1 MQIVRQVFFELLTP
15 SQDLRVLFS
24 DIEYRKEMFCELYDC
39 SCLDSFDHLFQKPL
53 RAELLALILSQ
64 YTDNVATLIHESLT
78 DGAPIDKL
86 KSLFEA
92 NALSFVQLD
101 RKKSLMES
109 SIGTTIDV
117 MELDAGIFRIIKRDV
132 STKELVI
139 KKVIVDQPLLLTCQ
153 GINIKTNSD
162 SATFEALKN
171 GAFPNLKIIKVEA
184 NSEEELVDLPSIS
197 KCNHIIIT
205 CPGIHKILP
214 KISQTVLTLTL
225 CDCGLS
231 DDSIRLLKPCMANIE
246 ELDLSKNKITSLKTI
261 TDLLFSDHVELQ
273 NFGNYPYAVSPSVGS
288 VNGMKKKDLSRPN
301 TYARKGKPHLDGK
314 CTLFV
319 YKPTSNGSVIVPD
332 TYYKDTPSSAP
343 SLLRILNLSE
353 NPLKKESL
361 SSISF
366 MTATFF
372 PNLIEYYVSLP
383 SDTEMSTVY
392 SCLDLMFTCPEF
404 KRMHLTTDRLFT
416 NAELEE
422 IANKVEST
430 KAASSKKQ
438 VLFFNQHQN
447 NIKLRAVC
455 DKKKPKIFLRPY
467 YDDDA

>member
-1 MQIVRQVFFELLTP
+1 M
-15 SQDLRVLFS
+15 
-24 DIEYRKEMFCELYDC
+24 
-39 SCLDSFDHLFQKPL
+39 
-53 RAELLALILSQ
+53 
-64 YTDNVATLIHESLT
+64 
-78 DGAPIDKL
+78 
-86 KSLFEA
+86 
-92 NALSFVQLD
+92 
-101 RKKSLMES
+101 
-109 SIGTTIDV
+109 
-117 MELDAGIFRIIKRDV
+117 
-132 STKELVI
+132 
-139 KKVIVDQPLLLTCQ
+139 
-153 GINIKTNSD
+153 
-162 SATFEALKN
+162 
-171 GAFPNLKIIKVEA
+171 
-184 NSEEELVDLPSIS
+184 
-197 KCNHIIIT
+197 
-205 CPGIHKILP
+205 
-214 KISQTVLTLTL
+214 
-225 CDCGLS
+225 
-231 DDSIRLLKPCMANIE
+231 
-246 ELDLSKNKITSLKTI
+246 
-261 TDLLFSDHVELQ
+261 
-273 NFGNYPYAVSPSVGS
+273 
-288 VNGMKKKDLSRPN
+288 
-301 TYARKGKPHLDGK
+301 
-314 CTLFV
+314 
-319 YKPTSNGSVIVPD
+319 IVPD

-467 YDDDA
+467 YADDA